1 MSGGVV
7 MALRTAL
14 SLVVV
19 LAIVFAAARLLG
31 RASGQGGSAVLDV
44 LARQALGRTA
54 SVAIVRVADRAY
66 VLGVTEN
73 QITLLDDTDLAQMTE
88 VIAAARPGSR
98 HPRAFPGIAGMA
110 GRRTANGSAALQGS
124 IFSAAAWRQG
134 IEALRDR
141 TARR

>member
-1 MSGGVV
+1 MSGGVM

-14 SLVVV
+14 SLLVV

-31 RASGQGGSAVLDV
+31 RASGQGGSPALDV

-73 QITLLDDTDLAQMTE
+73 QITLLDDTDLTQMTE
-88 VIAAARPGSR
+88 VIAAARPVKG
-98 HPRAFPGIAGMA
+98 A
-110 GRRTANGSAALQGS
+110 AALRGS
-124 IFSAAAWRQG
+124 IFSAAAWHQG
-134 IEALRDR
+134 IEAVRDR

>member
-1 MSGGVV
+1 M

-14 SLVVV
+14 SLLVV

-31 RASGQGGSAVLDV
+31 RASGHGGSAALDV

-73 QITLLDDTDLAQMTE
+73 QITLLDDTDLTQITE
-88 VIAAARPGSR
+88 VIAAARP
-98 HPRAFPGIAGMA
+98 A
-110 GRRTANGSAALQGS
+110 AALRGS
-124 IFSAAAWRQG
+124 IFSGAAWRQG
-134 IEALRDR
+134 VEAVRDR

>member
-1 MSGGVV
+1 MSGGV
-7 MALRTAL
+7 MTALRTVL

-31 RASGQGGSAVLDV
+31 RASGQGGSGALDV

-66 VLGVTEN
+66 VLGVTEH
-73 QITLLDDTDLAQMTE
+73 QITLLDDTDLTQLTE
-88 VIAAARPGSR
+88 VIAAGRSAEGFTAR
-98 HPRAFPGIAGMA
+98 
-110 GRRTANGSAALQGS
+110 QGN

-134 IEALRDR
+134 IEAVRDR